1 MKIYEYKMEFT
12 CKELSG
18 FTGRFEGKIT
28 EKDLKKLEGLLMGF
42 QDNALSE
49 HAKNE
54 IPCLRRLDG
63 D

>member
-1 MKIYEYKMEFT
+1 MEFT

-18 FTGRFEGKIT
+18 FTGRFEGQIT